1 MFTFE
6 DYIRS
11 MKANLEEKSDLVVE
25 NLKKISTYNFYSK
38 ISLLDFTAYIEP
50 TRFEVSITMFSMD
63 NEANEIFF
71 EGTDPSVFAGST
83 TVITDT
89 AYYQVNDVQLDDFFD
104 FYEQNEET
112 LVPEEQQIFAD
123 WFHQCWKKAAG
134 PSVGLPSYFVFHDE
148 YRSYDLKNRQW
159 IDDDEKWS

>member
-1 MFTFE
+1 MFTVE

-11 MKANLEEKSDLVVE
+11 IKANLEGKSDLVVE
-25 NLKKISTYNFYSK
+25 NLKKIFTYNFYSE
-38 ISLLDFTAYIEP
+38 ISLLDFSAYIEP
-50 TRFEVSITMFSMD
+50 TRFEVSITMFSVD

-83 TVITDT
+83 TVITDI
-89 AYYQVNDVQLDDFFD
+89 AYYQANDVQLDDFFD

-123 WFHQCWKKAAG
+123 WFHQCWKTAAG
-134 PSVGLPSYFVFHDE
+134 ASVGLPSYFVFHDE
-148 YRSYDLKNRQW
+148 YRSYDLKNGQW